1 MDGKLTGAAG
11 VPAEAP
17 ANSGPAGAGPTD
29 SDDVRLAPTFVGIVV
44 VQVLVVVALYWA
56 GKVFGS

>member
-1 MDGKLTGAAG
+1 
-11 VPAEAP
+11 
-17 ANSGPAGAGPTD
+17 
-29 SDDVRLAPTFVGIVV
+29 VRLAPTFVGIVV